1 MSTDTLLAERSE
13 THGRFADNA
22 GYAQALR
29 TLWRSSP
36 AWERMLPE
44 HREALDMLACKFS
57 RILSGQSDSKSHWE
71 DVAGYAVLAERAC
84 KR

>member
-1 MSTDTLLAERSE
+1 MTTDTLLTERGV
-13 THGRFADNA
+13 THGRFEDNA
-22 GYAQALR
+22 MYAQTLR
-29 TLWRSSP
+29 DLWRSSP
-36 AWERMLPE
+36 SWARMLPE

-57 RILSGQSDSKSHWE
+57 RILSGQADCSGHWE